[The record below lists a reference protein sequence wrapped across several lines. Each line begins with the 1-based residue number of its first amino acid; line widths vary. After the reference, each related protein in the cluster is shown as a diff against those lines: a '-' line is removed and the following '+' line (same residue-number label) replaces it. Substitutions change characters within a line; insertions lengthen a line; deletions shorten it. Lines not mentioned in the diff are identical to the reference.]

1 MGSSD
6 YSGGESDSGGSSYSY
21 GSKKGKKDKKE
32 KKDKDKKDKGKDKE
46 KDKDKDKKDKDKKDK
61 KEKDHK
67 DKDDKDKKGKDHKDK
82 DDKDKKEHKDKDKDK
97 KDKDKDK
104 KDKDKHKDDKP
115 STSYGLPAAPSFP
128 AVAGSSGHGAPSI
141 PKFPS
146 PQGYHHNPA
155 LGVSHPSPL
164 PPPSGPAPTVIPNTM
179 SFDGPPSS
187 GYRVPLDPSKPFP
200 SHNFQ
205 ETGPPVTYDLDGSPI
220 FIGSVL
226 LDNAVHPCKI
236 GPHLKPPAQV
246 AYGGGEIGHN
256 GRYDLL
262 PFVPDQMEWV
272 RTSHGRI
279 PHGKRPVE
287 GGYEEGGEK
296 LYHALAVVDNVKVPG
311 KTGEHLG
318 GANVGFGGVERAV
331 QEGYEILCWKY

>member
-21 GSKKGKKDKKE
+21 GGKKEKKDKKDKKE
-32 KKDKDKKDKGKDKE
+32 KKDKDKKDKGKE
-46 KDKDKDKKDKDKKDK
+46 KDKDKDGKDKDKKDK

-67 DKDDKDKKGKDHKDK
+67 DKDG
-82 DDKDKKEHKDKDKDK
+82 KDKKEHKDKDK
-97 KDKDKDK
+97 KDKDKDKDKKDK

-115 STSYGLPAAPSFP
+115 STSYVLPAAPSFP

-141 PKFPS
+141 PNFPS
-146 PQGYHHNPA
+146 PQGYHHNA
-155 LGVSHPSPL
+155 VLGVSHPSPL
-164 PPPSGPAPTVIPNTM
+164 PPPSGPAPTIAPKTM

-187 GYRVPLDPSKPFP
+187 GYRVPLDSNDPSKPFP
-200 SHNFQ
+200 SHNLQ
-205 ETGPPVTYDLDGSPI
+205 ESGPPVTYDLDGSPI

-226 LDNAVHPCKI
+226 LENAVHPCKI
-236 GPHLKPPAQV
+236 GPHLQPPAQV
-246 AYGGGEIGHN
+246 AYGGGEIGHL

-272 RTSHGRI
+272 RTGYGQI

-287 GGYEEGGEK
+287 GGYEEGGAK
-296 LYHALAVVDNVKVPG
+296 LYHALAVINDVKVPG

-318 GANVGFGGVERAV
+318 GANVGFGGVEHAV